1 MLLKISCIIIH
12 SFRTPFPFVK
22 CHCLRLIVF
31 FLRIFF
37 WIALAA
43 VWKIHHF
50 GVFFVYFFFLI
61 IASTRLFF
69 CRHLT
74 KCRRAKE
81 GNIKIS
87 SYVYACLHWS
97 YPLIS
102 SENAKL
108 LWGSLKCTKRTAI
121 SDASLLFFFELLI
134 PSTKDTNGRYRNNH
148 VIWISWHQW
157 LLRILTDR
165 LTR

>member
-1 MLLKISCIIIH
+1 MVVLLIEPTFEIYDKTENQMENIQKIACITIH

-31 FLRIFF
+31 LNRSGCSFKNSSF
-37 WIALAA
+37 WGFRCL
-43 VWKIHHF
+43 
-50 GVFFVYFFFLI
+50 FFFLI

-81 GNIKIS
+81 SNIQIS

-108 LWGSLKCTKRTAI
+108 LWGSFKCTKRTAI
-121 SDASLLFFFELLI
+121 SDASLLFCL
-134 PSTKDTNGRYRNNH
+134 NC
-148 VIWISWHQW
+148 
-157 LLRILTDR
+157 
-165 LTR
+165 